1 MTSTKLRLQS
11 FPRSWRAHRRN
22 KSPKYGAERGTLS
35 SSHRWSG
42 DITQS
47 LSFSF
52 SFLFVFGSLSL
63 SLCFLSIS
71 LHRAITTV
79 LPIAWPA
86 YLRHI
91 GKHRLEAQLTMLQ
104 HPSYLYF
111 LQCCLQIPE
120 YGMQKSLYSAKSW
133 KFTAYKRREKKTV
146 VTVGWSEQVWATDQE
161 REEQHLGTQGHCTA
175 LVLTELLCKKSCP
188 HLYMTVLYI

>member
-35 SSHRWSG
+35 SSHGWSG

-52 SFLFVFGSLSL
+52 SFLFAFGSLSL
-63 SLCFLSIS
+63 CLCFLSIS
-71 LHRAITTV
+71 LQRAITTV

-86 YLRHI
+86 HLRHI
-91 GKHRLEAQLTMLQ
+91 GKDRLEAQLTILQ

-111 LQCCLQIPE
+111 LQCWIQIPQLVRNAE
-120 YGMQKSLYSAKSW
+120 ITVQCEELEVHSLQTKGEENSSYS
-133 KFTAYKRREKKTV
+133 RV
-146 VTVGWSEQVWATDQE
+146 VRAGLSHGSGE
-161 REEQHLGTQGHCTA
+161 RGTTFRHPGSLHSTSTSR
-175 LVLTELLCKKSCP
+175 VT
-188 HLYMTVLYI
+188 M